1 MPKGSIDHCSDCEV
15 RLKNT
20 KHERTKATL
29 CHDCRGGYI
38 GTNSKAKELTTNLS
52 LRNSKMTNEDLEIS
66 SDAFQDDP
74 KAINEVLK
82 GRIFTAETSMA
93 RGVSSLADVMSP
105 STYSFRSNKANENYE
120 KKKKEKG
127 LTLL

>member
-74 KAINEVLK
+74 RAETEVLK
-82 GRIFTAETSMA
+82 GRTFTAETQMIS
-93 RGVSSLADVMSP
+93 GFSTLAEAMSP
-105 STYSFRSNKANENYE
+105 STYYYRSSKASENYA
-120 KKKKEKG
+120 KKKERV
-127 LTLL
+127 